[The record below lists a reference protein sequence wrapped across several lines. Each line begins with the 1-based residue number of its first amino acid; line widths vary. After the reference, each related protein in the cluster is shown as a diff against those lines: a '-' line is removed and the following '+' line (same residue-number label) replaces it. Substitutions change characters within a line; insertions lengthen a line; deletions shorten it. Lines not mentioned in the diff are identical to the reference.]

1 MFSVRLSNHRA
12 NAKNKE
18 FLATAI
24 LSGKTLGERK
34 GFSVELDNSKKARWE
49 RNLSDIMIQYGCLR
63 YWRLSILIN
72 LPSMR
77 NFIRF
82 KSGGSLAIF
91 LLALLLPFVISA
103 KQLTV
108 SPLPLSP
115 YVDTVITTNIVFNNH
130 RSDVKELELKFV
142 LECSS
147 SNCIQV
153 AFGNDAN
160 ADGVLSRRETVA
172 IYGWRNGR
180 YFAEDVMSGK
190 RYDHLINEEEINSPQ
205 TFTVNLRTTKD
216 YLPKSFSAQVNGIS
230 ILTNLSNTLP
240 DWLYRP
246 EWNLMRIT
254 RRGMGVPNEWIACD
268 IDYARFYMIVR

>member
-1 MFSVRLSNHRA
+1 MVIKLPLVRKFACHNR
-12 NAKNKE
+12 
-18 FLATAI
+18 
-24 LSGKTLGERK
+24 RK
-34 GFSVELDNSKKARWE
+34 
-49 RNLSDIMIQYGCLR
+49 
-63 YWRLSILIN
+63 
-72 LPSMR
+72 
-77 NFIRF
+77 
-82 KSGGSLAIF
+82 SLALIGMV
-91 LLALLLPFVISA
+91 LLLPLFASA
-103 KQLTV
+103 KTFTIPPLPV
-108 SPLPLSP
+108 SPQA
-115 YVDTVITTNIVFNNH
+115 DTEISTNIVFNNH

-205 TFTVNLRTTKD
+205 TFTVNLRTAKD

-254 RRGMGVPNEWIACD
+254 RRGMGVPCEWIACD
-268 IDYARFYMIVR
+268 IDYAHFYMIVR